1 MTILQK
7 LKGGL
12 VASCQPVTGG
22 PMDRTDIIVAMACAA
37 VNGGADGLRVEGA
50 DNVRAVR
57 AAVSVPIIGIV
68 KRDLPDTPVRITP
81 LVSDAVDLVRA
92 GADIVAYDGTD
103 RPALDARPDIIAA
116 IIGDGALAMADC
128 STLRDVK
135 AAIAAGA
142 AIVGTTLSGYTGE
155 TMTGSIAPDL
165 DLVAAA
171 SKLDT
176 FVMAEGRYN
185 APELARQAI
194 RAGADCVTVGSAITR
209 VEHIT
214 QWFASAVRGG
224 AT

>member
-1 MTILQK
+1 
-7 LKGGL
+7 
-12 VASCQPVTGG
+12 
-22 PMDRTDIIVAMACAA
+22 MDCTDIIVAMACAA

-57 AAVSVPIIGIV
+57 AAVPVPIIGIV

-103 RPALDARPDIIAA
+103 RPAIDARPDIITA
-116 IIGDGALAMADC
+116 IIGGGALAMADC
-128 STLRDVK
+128 STLGDVK

-142 AIVGTTLSGYTGE
+142 AIVGTTLSGYTDE

-165 DLVAAA
+165 DLVTAA
-171 SKLDT
+171 SKFDT

-185 APELARQAI
+185 APDLAQQAI

-214 QWFASAVRGG
+214 QWFASAVRG
-224 AT
+224 ATT

>member
-22 PMDRTDIIVAMACAA
+22 PMDCTDIIVAMACAA

-57 AAVSVPIIGIV
+57 AAVPVPIIGIV
-68 KRDLPDTPVRITP
+68 KRDLPDTLVRITP

-103 RPALDARPDIIAA
+103 RPAIDARPDIITA
-116 IIGDGALAMADC
+116 IIGGGALAMADC
-128 STLRDVK
+128 STLGDVK

-142 AIVGTTLSGYTGE
+142 AIVGTTLSGYTDE

-165 DLVAAA
+165 DLVTAA
-171 SKLDT
+171 SKFDT

-185 APELARQAI
+185 APDLAQQAI

-214 QWFASAVRGG
+214 QWFASAVRG
-224 AT
+224 ATT

>member
-1 MTILQK
+1 
-7 LKGGL
+7 
-12 VASCQPVTGG
+12 
-22 PMDRTDIIVAMACAA
+22 MDCTDIIVAMACAA

-103 RPALDARPDIIAA
+103 RPAIDARPDIITA
-116 IIGDGALAMADC
+116 IIGGGALAMADC
-128 STLRDVK
+128 STLGDVK

-142 AIVGTTLSGYTGE
+142 AIVGTTLSGYTDE

-165 DLVAAA
+165 DLVTAA
-171 SKLDT
+171 SKFDT

-185 APELARQAI
+185 APDLAQQAI

-214 QWFASAVRGG
+214 QWFASAVRG
-224 AT
+224 ATT

>member
-1 MTILQK
+1 
-7 LKGGL
+7 
-12 VASCQPVTGG
+12 
-22 PMDRTDIIVAMACAA
+22 MDCTDIIVAMACAA

-57 AAVSVPIIGIV
+57 AAVPVPIIGIV
-68 KRDLPDTPVRITP
+68 KRDLPDTLVRITP

-103 RPALDARPDIIAA
+103 RPAIDARPDIIAA
-116 IIGDGALAMADC
+116 IIGGGALAMADC
-128 STLRDVK
+128 STLGDVK

-142 AIVGTTLSGYTGE
+142 AIVGTTLSGYTDE

-165 DLVAAA
+165 DLVTAA
-171 SKLDT
+171 SKFDT

-185 APELARQAI
+185 APDLAQQAI

-214 QWFASAVRGG
+214 QWFASAVRG
-224 AT
+224 ATT